1 MNSARAQDR
10 QRLCPKGDK
19 QKRVTPPVSRTSHP
33 AECSLK
39 DPGDRRLWGSAT
51 YLEIAVEPAAS
62 RRTTPRFL
70 DILWEVW
77 NQAPMLP
84 ALGVRLGEGKV
95 PSQGLL
101 VTASHTL
108 GICPV
113 K

>member
-19 QKRVTPPVSRTSHP
+19 QKRVTPVSRTSHP
-33 AECSLK
+33 AGSSLK
-39 DPGDRRLWGSAT
+39 DPEDRRLWGLAT
-51 YLEIAVEPAAS
+51 YLEIAVEPATS
-62 RRTTPRFL
+62 CRTTPCFL
-70 DILWEVW
+70 AVLWGVW
-77 NQAPMLP
+77 NQAPVLP
-84 ALGVRLGEGKV
+84 ALGVGLGEGKA

-101 VTASHTL
+101 VTATHTL